1 MKARPFW
8 LTSNWWDKWLE
19 RRPIR
24 WSLRLIFAVL
34 ITALLSQIKLDP
46 LEFMLFDWR
55 ASIAHA
61 PASSNKIVMV
71 GVDDQTLKTLGHN
84 PTAQELTTVLEV
96 LHSAEPRFIVSMVR
110 PSEFLGNVPDLQQL
124 AVTAQAVSMIYA
136 ENDLP
141 APGQHK
147 LDPLAPPFSGVR
159 IEAAPI
165 TRDHS
170 FFDPRGVT
178 RRVILNYEGMP
189 TLPMQL
195 AQSYNGIANPSQYHG
210 IFRALNADQVYV
222 RYKNGF
228 PTLSFSDVLTAK
240 FDPKVLRDTIVLI
253 GRNSSNMAYTFMSTP
268 NSDRHAGKSLLEIQ
282 ASYIDDLI
290 TNSSPL
296 LTPPWVTALLTF
308 FLSVLTMWTVMRV
321 RPATGLMGL
330 FFAVFSVV
338 LLSLALDLGFHLFFP
353 IASPVFGIIVC
364 YYFVLP
370 YRLILEN
377 RKSWEY
383 FEKNRLL
390 TQVEELKSNFI
401 RLMSHDLKTP
411 IARIQAMAEIVQQE
425 NDRLSEA
432 QKNALEN
439 ITASSEEL
447 SQFIASILNLSRIQ
461 SKKVKL
467 QVKTRDI
474 TQLLQKVIRGTEHL
488 AKRKNIEIVTEFEPL
503 FSLKMDEDLMRQ
515 VFANLIENA
524 VKYSGENT
532 RVKVSA
538 KEIGGHIQV
547 QVSDQGIGIPTDEL
561 PFVFEKFYR
570 AQNAEYENNGTGL
583 GLYLARYFVQL
594 HKGNIRVESEANK
607 GSVFSVD
614 LPLDM
619 EDMDSQGAVHV

>member
-1 MKARPFW
+1 MTRPFW

-19 RRPIR
+19 RRPVR

-34 ITALLSQIKLDP
+34 ITGLLSQIKLDP
-46 LEFMLFDWR
+46 LEFMLYDWR

-61 PASSNKIVMV
+61 PPSSGRMVIV
-71 GVDDQTLKTLGHN
+71 GIDDKTLKALGHN
-84 PTAQELTTVLEV
+84 PTAQELTTVLQV
-96 LHSAEPRFIVSMVR
+96 LHGAQPRYLVSMVR
-110 PSEFLGNVPDLQQL
+110 PSEFLGTIPELQQL
-124 AVTAQAVSMIYA
+124 AVTAKSVAMIFA

-147 LDPLAPPFSGVR
+147 LDPLAPPFSDVR

-178 RRVILNYEGMP
+178 RRVILKYEGMP
-189 TLPMQL
+189 TLPLQL
-195 AQSYNGIANPSQYHG
+195 AQSYNGLTDPSQYHG
-210 IFRALNADQVYV
+210 VFHALSADQVYV
-222 RYKNGF
+222 RYKQSF
-228 PTLSFSDVLTAK
+228 PTLSFSDVLRAQFNPET
-240 FDPKVLRDTIVLI
+240 LRDTIVLI
-253 GRNSSNMAYTFMSTP
+253 GRNSSNLTYTFMSTP
-268 NSDRHAGKSLLEIQ
+268 NSPRSSGKSLLEIQ
-282 ASYIDDLI
+282 ANYFDNLI

-308 FLSVLTMWTVMRV
+308 LLSILTMWTVMRV
-321 RPATGLMGL
+321 RPASGLVGL
-330 FFAVFSVV
+330 FIAVFAVA
-338 LLSLALDLGFHLFFP
+338 LLSLVLDLGFHLFFP
-353 IASPVFGIIVC
+353 VASPIFGIIVC

-390 TQVEELKSNFI
+390 MQVEELKSNFI

-425 NDRLSEA
+425 SHRLSEA
-432 QKNALEN
+432 QENALEN

-467 QVKTRDI
+467 QAKTRDI
-474 TQLLQKVIRGTEHL
+474 TQLLQKVIRGSEHI

-515 VFANLIENA
+515 VFSNLIENA

-532 RVKVSA
+532 KVKVSA
-538 KEIGGHIQV
+538 REIDGHIQV
-547 QVSDQGIGIPTDEL
+547 QIVDQGIGIPPEEL

-570 AQNAEYENNGTGL
+570 AQNAEYENTGTGL

-594 HKGNIRVESEANK
+594 HKGQIRVESEANK
-607 GSVFSVD
+607 GSTFSVD

-619 EDMDSQGAVHV
+619 EDMDSEGAANV